1 MTPSPSGE
9 QHATFRLADVHCL
22 DCADAVERAL
32 KANPHITQVQFDW
45 ANDVVQVGYH
55 AGIITPAAIEQLITT
70 SGCSCV
76 PAGQREAVAESLVR
90 LAPCG
95 EIQPSFSKLG
105 GL

>member
-1 MTPSPSGE
+1 MMTPSPSGE

-55 AGIITPAAIEQLITT
+55 PGMITPAAIEQLITT

-76 PAGQREAVAESLVR
+76 PAGRREAVA
-90 LAPCG
+90 APPA
-95 EIQPSFSKLG
+95 QQKM
-105 GL
+105 